1 VESVDSTLCTSLIKV
16 YSSPENVRVLRLVKH
31 TDTRAIL
38 CVTYKVFVIVVRLA
52 LNLERVGKKKYVK
65 FLSNVLITMRLV
77 VA

>member
-1 VESVDSTLCTSLIKV
+1 VDSTLCASLIKV

-38 CVTYKVFVIVVRLA
+38 SMTYKVFVIVVRLT
-52 LNLERVGKKKYVK
+52 LKLERVGKKYVK

-77 VA
+77 VV